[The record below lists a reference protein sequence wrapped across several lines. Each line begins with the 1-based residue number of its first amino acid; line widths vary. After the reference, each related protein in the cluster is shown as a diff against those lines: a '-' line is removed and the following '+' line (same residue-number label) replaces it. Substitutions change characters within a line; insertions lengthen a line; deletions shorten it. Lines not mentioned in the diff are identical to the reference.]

1 MKTKIVNIIGLLSA
15 IVLFLVLLTS
25 LINSLK
31 RIKEG
36 QNIVNKNKIKLEKI
50 KEENKLLENQV
61 EIVQS
66 DEYLERQFRDKLGL
80 AKEGEI
86 VLVLPEAEIVKKLS
100 PQIPEENEAKPKPNW
115 QKWLELFN

>member
-1 MKTKIVNIIGLLSA
+1 MKTKLVNIIGLLGA

-25 LINSLK
+25 LIRSIK

-36 QNIVNKNKIKLEKI
+36 QNIVNKNKVKLEKI
-50 KEENKLLENQV
+50 IEENKQLENQV

-100 PQIPEENEAKPKPNW
+100 PQIPEENEVKPKPNW